1 MVEREEV
8 KLAHRLKAR
17 HAEEILQGAIIR
29 SIPKDAQLHY
39 ELAKSI
45 KELQDNMQRKSNRSK
60 SIRTVKTLNDAMTMT
75 NANAMDIKN
84 ARNKDYYF
92 DYNTVEQ
99 VLIMC
104 SIILSLVA
112 IMFESNQF
120 YTTDPVSGIQVL
132 STDPE
137 TRVYYTV
144 ILVMAAITLIGSM
157 VYYFIVF
164 LAEVVGH
171 VPDWVRKLCAGKR
184 SHTQKA
190 IAVGKVGN
198 GGDSDDEIEMAEL
211 GNMLFGNPMKELEEA
226 KRKAEDADLRAKHAE
241 DLHAQSNQEQ
251 RTMMNQMK
259 KLKQENQ
266 RSNLKTNKNRRTA
279 NRRPGKNKPKNFSR
293 MIKSAEGKKK

>member
-1 MVEREEV
+1 MVSLSSPRSPLSKTPKQVFFFNVINILTSFTHTITLLSNSTFFSFNV
-8 KLAHRLKAR
+8 KFFFL
-17 HAEEILQGAIIR
+17 ILQ
-29 SIPKDAQLHY
+29 
-39 ELAKSI
+39 
-45 KELQDNMQRKSNRSK
+45 
-60 SIRTVKTLNDAMTMT
+60 
-75 NANAMDIKN
+75 DIKN

-171 VPDWVRKLCAGKR
+171 VSVSKI
-184 SHTQKA
+184 QN
-190 IAVGKVGN
+190 VV
-198 GGDSDDEIEMAEL
+198 
-211 GNMLFGNPMKELEEA
+211 
-226 KRKAEDADLRAKHAE
+226 
-241 DLHAQSNQEQ
+241 
-251 RTMMNQMK
+251 
-259 KLKQENQ
+259 
-266 RSNLKTNKNRRTA
+266 
-279 NRRPGKNKPKNFSR
+279 
-293 MIKSAEGKKK
+293 